1 MVADKRQY
9 EMIVQ
14 QVETGSTA
22 KKYFRDLWGKLIG
35 KSQDQIIELI
45 TSGAQIITNLTLI
58 LFLSLNYLFQQVFE

>member
-22 KKYFRDLWGKLIG
+22 KN
-35 KSQDQIIELI
+35 
-45 TSGAQIITNLTLI
+45 TSEIFGENLSGNHKT
-58 LFLSLNYLFQQVFE
+58 

>member
-45 TSGAQIITNLTLI
+45 TSGGKQYAPIGIVIALRLI
-58 LFLSLNYLFQQVFE
+58 GIVIQYRQ

>member
-45 TSGAQIITNLTLI
+45 TSGAQIITNITLI

>member
-45 TSGAQIITNLTLI
+45 T
-58 LFLSLNYLFQQVFE
+58 